1 MKILY
6 YDWGENSIKD
16 CTECMRML
24 GWEVVIFAERMAN
37 YTDDGEFTA
46 KLHDKLKIG
55 FDCIFSFDYFPL
67 ISEAAMDAGIPY
79 ISWVYDSPHYTLE
92 SVTLGNSCNHVYV
105 FDYGLVERYRS
116 EGFNTVDYMP
126 MACNIR
132 RLDRICSPHID
143 NPKHDITFLGS
154 LYNDENNFYDQIN
167 YLPEYLKGF
176 LDAIIASQ
184 PHIYGLDLAG
194 QLMNSEICAEM
205 AKYVQADLGAG
216 FRSARDEILRNM
228 IRKKITSNER
238 QNLLRA
244 LGDRFNVDL
253 YAPVKPPADI
263 RVNYRGYADY
273 RDQMPIIF
281 ASSKININITLRSIL
296 TGIPLRVVDILGAG
310 GFCLSNYQ
318 AELAEYFTY
327 GESIV
332 WFDSPEDLIDKCA
345 YFLDHD
351 DERKKI
357 AALGHEIA
365 ANEFAYEVLLPRLFL
380 TD

>member
-6 YDWGENSIKD
+6 YDWGENSIED
-16 CTECMRML
+16 CIECMRELEWSVNVFSMQ
-24 GWEVVIFAERMAN
+24 MAT
-37 YTDDGEFTA
+37 YTNDDKFCSR
-46 KLHDKLKIG
+46 LRDKLKSG
-55 FDCIFSFDYFPL
+55 YDCIFSFDYFPL
-67 ISEAAMDAGIPY
+67 ISEVAMDIGIPY
-79 ISWVYDSPHYTLE
+79 ISWVYDSPHLTLE
-92 SVTLGNSCNHVYV
+92 SVTLGNPCNHVYL
-105 FDYGLVERYRS
+105 FDYGLAEKYRS
-116 EGFNTVDYMP
+116 EGFDTVDYMP

-132 RLDRICSPHID
+132 RLEKMCAPHIN

-154 LYNDENNFYDQIN
+154 LYNNEHNFYDQIN

-184 PHIYGLDLAG
+184 TQVYGLDLVG
-194 QLMNSEICAEM
+194 QLMDGAICNEM
-205 AKYVQADLGAG
+205 AKYVHADLGEG
-216 FRSARDEILRNM
+216 FRSARNEILRNM

-238 QNLLRA
+238 QDLLHL

-253 YAPVKPPADI
+253 YAPSTPPTDI
-263 RVNYRGYADY
+263 HVNYKGYADY

-281 ASSKININITLRSIL
+281 ASSRINLNITLRSIM

-310 GFCLSNYQ
+310 GFVLSNYQ

-327 GESIV
+327 GESIM
-332 WFDSPEDLIDKCA
+332 WFDSPSDLIEKCT
-345 YFLDHD
+345 YFLEHD

-365 ANEFAYEVLLPRLFL
+365 ANEFAYEVLLPKVLNL
-380 TD
+380 

>member
-6 YDWGENSIKD
+6 YTWGENSIKD
-16 CTECMRML
+16 CTECMRAL
-24 GWEVVIFAERMAN
+24 GWEVDIFSEKMSN
-37 YTDDGEFTA
+37 YTNDDKFCS
-46 KLHDKLKIG
+46 KLREKIKG
-55 FDCIFSFDYFPL
+55 GYDCVFSFDYFPL
-67 ISEAAMDAGIPY
+67 ISETAMDTGIPY

-92 SVTLGNSCNHVYV
+92 SLTLANDCNHVFL

-116 EGFNTVDYMP
+116 EGFSTVDYMP

-132 RLDRICSPHID
+132 RLEKMCAPHFN

-154 LYNDENNFYDQIN
+154 LYNDEYNFYDQIQ
-167 YLPEYLKGF
+167 YLPDYLKGF

-184 PHIYGLDLAG
+184 PQIYGIDLSG
-194 QLMNSEICAEM
+194 QLMDDAICAEM
-205 AKYVQADLGAG
+205 AKYVQADLGEG
-216 FRSARDEILRNM
+216 FRSARNEILRNM

-238 QNLLRA
+238 RNLLSL
-244 LGDRFNVDL
+244 LGDHFNVDL
-253 YAPVKPPADI
+253 YAPAKPPTDI
-263 RVNYRGYADY
+263 RVNFKGYANY
-273 RDQMPIIF
+273 RDQMPVIF
-281 ASSKININITLRSIL
+281 ASSKINLNITLRSIL

-310 GFCLSNYQ
+310 GFVLSNYQ

-332 WFDSPEDLIDKCA
+332 WFESPEDLVDKCA
-345 YFLDHD
+345 YYLDHD

-365 ANEFAYEVLLPRLFL
+365 AKELAYEVLLPKVFA
-380 TD
+380 